1 MTPMYTAYTKE
12 TNKQFKRIIES
23 WASFQWKV
31 LGHHYTRI
39 DLIQEGWMIMDRI
52 SRRYPDRDDDHILS
66 TLARSLQNK
75 SRDLSKKPD
84 RLPAVSDLSVEDNIL
99 PPASSLDSPPREDYP
114 AWLAKAIAFASQA
127 DTRQLAAIGGPKGNR
142 YLAQK
147 CGLPENYPVKQ
158 MVLRAIG

>member
-1 MTPMYTAYTKE
+1 MYPAYTKE

-23 WASFQWKV
+23 WASLQWKV

-39 DLIQEGWMIMDRI
+39 DLIQEGWLIMERI
-52 SRRYPDRDDDHILS
+52 ASRYPDRDDGHILS

-84 RLPAVSDLSVEDNIL
+84 RLPAVSDLSEADDSL
-99 PPASSLDSPPREDYP
+99 PPPAVFDSPSQENYP
-114 AWLAKAIAFASQA
+114 AWLERALDFASKA
-127 DTRQLAAIGGPKGNR
+127 DSRELAAIGGPKGNR
-142 YLAQK
+142 YLAEK
-147 CGLPENYPVKQ
+147 CGLPKNYPVKK